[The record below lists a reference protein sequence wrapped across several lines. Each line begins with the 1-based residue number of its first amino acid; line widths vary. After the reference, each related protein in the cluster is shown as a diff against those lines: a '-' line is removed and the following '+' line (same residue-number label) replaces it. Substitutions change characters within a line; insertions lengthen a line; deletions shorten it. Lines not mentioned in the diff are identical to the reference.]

1 MEQEQERE
9 KRYKPIMVK
18 RGIWQRLR
26 MVAAELES
34 QRGVNVSRGDVI
46 DEMLDKQFPHVQA
59 VEESPC
65 NHQ

>member
-1 MEQEQERE
+1 MEKE

-18 RGIWQRLR
+18 RAIWARLR

-46 DEMLDKQFPHVQA
+46 DEMLDKQFPHVQTL
-59 VEESPC
+59 EESPC